1 MEQSGD
7 GQFLVCD
14 SPSKDSRY
22 FWCWLDMAVA
32 TILGCKMNGQKEVR
46 NDKFVEYHDDWAN
59 KANLKHE
66 LKVVGR

>member
-1 MEQSGD
+1 
-7 GQFLVCD
+7 
-14 SPSKDSRY
+14 
-22 FWCWLDMAVA
+22 MAVA